1 MDKEQVLKHTLE
13 LLDYIEKENY
23 LGYDPYDFYLSPYA
37 KYIPKSILFLHL
49 QNLCFYKAPHPTP
62 VSFYQQEE
70 DLFSIPWPLHNPPM
84 QMNISALSRKAFY
97 IHQCIYHADFR
108 FLPPVLSDPLND
120 PRQIP
125 EVFLPV

>member
-49 QNLCFYKAPHPTP
+49 QTKWDRKLNFSFVITNVNLQKQTFTK
-62 VSFYQQEE
+62 
-70 DLFSIPWPLHNPPM
+70 I
-84 QMNISALSRKAFY
+84 I
-97 IHQCIYHADFR
+97 
-108 FLPPVLSDPLND
+108 
-120 PRQIP
+120 
-125 EVFLPV
+125 

>member
-49 QNLCFYKAPHPTP
+49 QKFSYKFPSSYRYSYRYGHKGIWPH
-62 VSFYQQEE
+62 
-70 DLFSIPWPLHNPPM
+70 D
-84 QMNISALSRKAFY
+84 
-97 IHQCIYHADFR
+97 
-108 FLPPVLSDPLND
+108 
-120 PRQIP
+120 
-125 EVFLPV
+125 